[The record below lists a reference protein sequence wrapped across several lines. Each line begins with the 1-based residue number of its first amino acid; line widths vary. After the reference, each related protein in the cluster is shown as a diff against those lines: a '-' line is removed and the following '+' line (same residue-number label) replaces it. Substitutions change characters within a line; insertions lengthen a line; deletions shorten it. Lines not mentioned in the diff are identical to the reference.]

1 MAIGQSAIWD
11 NSTIKAFLQ
20 VEPQLCQA
28 DNLSPC
34 LSASLGK
41 NSLPKTRLQTWI
53 ITIALIK
60 SLSNREEGWVQRQRE
75 INKQKLKMY
84 LTVI

>member
-1 MAIGQSAIWD
+1 M
-11 NSTIKAFLQ
+11 
-20 VEPQLCQA
+20 EPQLCQA

-53 ITIALIK
+53 ITITLIK
-60 SLSNREEGWVQRQRE
+60 SLSSREGGWVQRQRE

-84 LTVI
+84 LTVT